1 MSVVNSAYHRAVETV
16 IKAAVSRLDDQEL
29 DLAALAAEAG
39 YSPFHF
45 HRLFAA
51 LTGET
56 PVAMVRRL
64 RLERAAAALVKSK
77 QSIGEVALD
86 AGYSTPDAFS
96 RAFRSA
102 LGVLPSEFRR
112 RRYEPRIQCPT
123 QVHFD
128 QPSVVNF
135 LVYGATHMQTA
146 LENRPPL
153 HVIGMPH
160 KGAYWTIGRT
170 FGALAVWA
178 EGAGQVYQGAVAVYY
193 DDPDKVPE
201 ADLRSDALLVVKD
214 PATAPE
220 GMVAYTIPAG
230 RYLVATHM
238 GSYEGL
244 GVAWSSLFGEELP
257 KSGATLREG
266 YCYEFYVNDCNQV
279 PIEEVKTE
287 LLVPVA

>member
-1 MSVVNSAYHRAVETV
+1 VSEATSAYHQAVETV
-16 IKAAVSRLDDQEL
+16 ITKAVSRLDDADL
-29 DLAALAAEAG
+29 DLASLASEAG

-64 RLERAAAALVKSK
+64 RLERAAATLVRTKR
-77 QSIGEVALD
+77 SIGEAAMD
-86 AGYSTPDAFS
+86 AGYSTPDAFA
-96 RAFRSA
+96 RAFRQA
-102 LGVLPSEFRR
+102 FGVLPSEFRQKG
-112 RRYEPRIQCPT
+112 YNPRIQCPT

-128 QPSVVNF
+128 QPSVINF
-135 LVYGATHMQTA
+135 LVYGTLNMQTTI
-146 LENRPPL
+146 ENRPSL
-153 HVIGMPH
+153 NVIGMPH

-170 FGALAVWA
+170 FGALAGWA
-178 EGAGQVYQGAVAVYY
+178 ASTGLEYTTAIAVYY
-193 DDPDKVPE
+193 DDPAKVPE
-201 ADLRSDALLVVKD
+201 SELRSDAALVVTE
-214 PATAPE
+214 PATPPE
-220 GMVAYTIPAG
+220 GMVAYTIPEG

-244 GVAWSSLFGEELP
+244 GVAWSTMFGEELP

-266 YCYEFYVNDCNQV
+266 YCYEHYVNDCNKV